1 MKTTTVITAVLVLSA
16 TASFAD
22 TPVTVTKAPAAP
34 VNTLYYRT
42 DSKAGTTSESYAVM
56 TPTLEVWAFSPKT
69 NGADLE
75 VGRLYQVK
83 SPKKTV
89 LMLGGYYA
97 IWPNQKLS
105 FAVPYLLAKATGGKV
120 HLAGTLGSYVPLN
133 GGRNIVFCDEASAT
147 VNVDKKV
154 QVGIA
159 TSFWT
164 QDGSTT
170 HRIGPKVHADL
181 GGGYAIELRDL
192 HGPAVPDTF
201 RLALTKS
208 F

>member
-1 MKTTTVITAVLVLSA
+1 MKTPVIAAALLALFATSA
-16 TASFAD
+16 NAD
-22 TPVTVTKAPAAP
+22 
-34 VNTLYYRT
+34 TLYYRT
-42 DSKAGTTSESYAVM
+42 DSKDGQTTHSYAVM
-56 TPTLEVWAFSPKT
+56 TPTLEVWAFSPETKYS
-69 NGADLE
+69 DLE
-75 VGRLYQVK
+75 IGRLYQVK
-83 SPKKTV
+83 SPKATT

-97 IWPNQKLS
+97 IWPNQKQS
-105 FAVPYLLAKATGGKV
+105 FAVPYMLAKATVGRM

-133 GGRNIVFCDEASAT
+133 GGPNIIFSDEASAL

-170 HRIGPKVHADL
+170 HRIGPKVSADI
-181 GGGYAIELRDL
+181 GEGYTVSLRYL
-192 HGPAVPDTF
+192 QGNAPSTF
-201 RLALTKS
+201 RCLVTKA